1 MTQNAVYVANSSI
14 IMQFIN
20 QLRLC
25 YPMFTPS
32 PMFLRFYVFQFLCSW
47 GSVCPMPYVPDDCVS
62 RFLGSRHPMF
72 IGSYVP
78 DDCVSRVL
86 GSRHPMFI
94 GSYVAE
100 VLSSGG
106 QCYPTPSFSRPYV
119 SRVLSFRGPIFAVS
133 FHGPLIP
140 RRVCQTSVTARLF
153 KYCNPGNIGPLK
165 QKTSGNIRP

>member
-62 RFLGSRHPMF
+62 RF
-72 IGSYVP
+72 
-78 DDCVSRVL
+78 L